1 MLYGVPGIRF
11 IPDAQTVAARW
22 SQNTQAATQRYSD
35 GVQATQKDQAGLA
48 IAAGPKYLQNVTQAF
63 NSGKWANGLRRV
75 GTQGWKAATIA
86 KAANFATGVGASEA
100 KVASAFTPLLAYEQ
114 TLQNQVQS
122 MPNVTLQDAIN
133 RATAWINGMARYQ
146 APA

>member
-1 MLYGVPGIRF
+1 MLFGVPGIHF

-22 SQNTQAATQRYSD
+22 SQQTQAATTRYTD
-35 GVQATQKDQAGLA
+35 GVQSTQKDQAGLA
-48 IAAGPKYLQNVTQAF
+48 IQAGPKYLANVQAAF

-86 KAANFATGVGASEA
+86 KAANFATGVGASEG
-100 KVASAFTPLLAYEQ
+100 KVAAAFTPLLAYEA
-114 TLQNQVQS
+114 TLQSQVQS
-122 MPNVTLQDAIN
+122 MPNLTLQDSIN